1 MSSSP
6 QVLEAFRELA
16 DAKQLDREEL
26 LDLLKDGIQAALVR
40 AYGPTVKFEMEVDED
55 DGTIQVLRLRQV
67 VEEVEDEACEISLEE
82 ARFGDPDFQV
92 GDMLEEELPFATFGR
107 LAVQAAKQRIIQ
119 RVREGERTRIREEFG
134 NKIGDLLSGEIQQ
147 IERGKLV
154 IMLNKF
160 REAEAIIPYREQN
173 NRERFHQGD
182 TIRAVLKRL
191 EETPKGPRLI
201 LSRADPLFVQALFRL
216 EVPEIQ
222 QEIVQIQ
229 EIARE
234 VGSRTKVAVVSRDD
248 SIDPV
253 GACVG
258 LKGSRVQ
265 AVVNELGSE
274 RIDIVP
280 WSPDP
285 ERFARLALAPA
296 RVAKVYFD
304 HDSRTI
310 QAIVDE
316 DQLSLAIGR
325 NGQNVRLASDL
336 TGWKI
341 DLYSSREWLERGG
354 EGPFLGGPAGSLEEV
369 QVPLSEVAG
378 LSAGVV
384 SLLEEA
390 GLTTLDDLLG
400 LDSDKIAELPGMDDE
415 SATAVQAILTE
426 MSKAPEEEEEEPAPV
441 EEEEPAP
448 VVAEATDADG
458 GADTEKLGE
467 DDVVESEPEPE
478 PVAAPDPDRVEGPP
492 PTA

>member
-1 MSSSP
+1 M
-6 QVLEAFRELA
+6 LTAFRELA

-40 AYGPTVKFEMEVDED
+40 AYGPTVKFEMNVNELE
-55 DGTIQVLRLRQV
+55 GTLEVLRLRQV
-67 VEEVEDEACEISLEE
+67 VQEVEDPAWQVQLEE
-82 ARFGDPDFQV
+82 AQFADPEFVV
-92 GDMLEEELPFATFGR
+92 GDVLEEEVPFEAFGR

-134 NKIGDLLSGEIQQ
+134 NKVGELLSGEIQQ

-154 IMLNKF
+154 IMLNQF

-173 NRERFHQGD
+173 HRERFHQGD
-182 TIRAVLKRL
+182 TIRSVLKRL

-222 QEIVQIQ
+222 QDIVQIRA
-229 EIARE
+229 IARE
-234 VGSRTKVAVVSRDD
+234 VGSRTKVAVISRDD
-248 SIDPV
+248 AIDPV

-296 RVAKVYFD
+296 RVTKVYFD

-310 QAIVDE
+310 QAVVDE

-341 DLYSSREWLERGG
+341 DLYSSREWLERSGG
-354 EGPFLGGPAGSLEEV
+354 GPFLDLLPEPPQENAGESIT
-369 QVPLSEVAG
+369 QVPL
-378 LSAGVV
+378 
-384 SLLEEA
+384 
-390 GLTTLDDLLG
+390 
-400 LDSDKIAELPGMDDE
+400 AELEGLAPAIMATLAQDGKTMLSDVLDLDRADIEKIPGMNAE
-415 SATAVQAILTE
+415 SAAELVTFLADLTE
-426 MSKAPEEEEEEPAPV
+426 TDEETSEGSPPA
-441 EEEEPAP
+441 A
-448 VVAEATDADG
+448 
-458 GADTEKLGE
+458 
-467 DDVVESEPEPE
+467 
-478 PVAAPDPDRVEGPP
+478 
-492 PTA
+492 